1 MSSERGPANT
11 TGTGDGCAG
20 KRLPRYQPLT
30 EAGLEAV
37 HRTTLRILDE
47 VGVDVHFEPALRRL
61 ARAGARVDGS
71 RVRFAPEQVAEAVD
85 RAPSRFVLSGRDPS
99 GKHDLR
105 LGEGRTYTGT
115 GGTALKVIDL
125 ETGKVRAAN
134 LKDTAMAPRLA
145 DSLPNVHCFHI
156 PVYPMEMQKEDAD
169 VNRFFHAVKNIS
181 KHVMGG
187 VYTAEGVRRVIRM
200 AEIIAGGP
208 DALRERPFIS
218 FITCVTSPLK
228 FDSTYTELML
238 EVIEAGLPLAVPAAP
253 VAGST
258 SPGTLAGTLAQLNA
272 EVLAG
277 VTITQLLR
285 PGHPVLYS
293 AVPTSSDMRT
303 MAFCFGSVEMG
314 LMNAAAAQMARFYEL
329 PIYATA
335 GVSESKLP
343 DAQAGFE
350 KAATIVLTALAEADY
365 IHDAVGLL
373 DSGLTLAYEQYVID
387 DEICGM
393 AHRARAGVEVTGET
407 LAFDIIARVGPG
419 GHFLADPHTLEH
431 MRAEFFFPTLADRA
445 RREKWEQTGAL
456 DGRERARE
464 KARTLLAE
472 HEPLP
477 LPDGTEEAIRKE
489 IPGIMDP

>member
-1 MSSERGPANT
+1 LSS
-11 TGTGDGCAG
+11 D
-20 KRLPRYQPLT
+20 RLRYQPLT
-30 EAGLEAV
+30 GAAVEAV

-47 VGVDVHFEPALRRL
+47 VGVDVHFEPARRRL
-61 ARAGARVDGS
+61 AEAGARVDGT
-71 RVRFAPEQVAEAVD
+71 RVRFSPEQVEEAVD
-85 RAPSRFVLSGRDPS
+85 RAPSRLVLAGRDPS
-99 GKHDLR
+99 GRHDLR
-105 LGEGRTYTGT
+105 LGEGLTYTGT
-115 GGTALKVIDL
+115 GGTALKAIDL
-125 ETGKVRAAN
+125 KTGKVRPTSVRDA
-134 LKDTAMAPRLA
+134 AMAPRLA
-145 DSLPNVHCFHI
+145 DALPNVHCLHV
-156 PVYPMEMQKEDAD
+156 PAYPMEVDKKDAD

-187 VYTAEGVRRVIRM
+187 VYTSEGVRRVIRM
-200 AEIIAGGP
+200 AEIIAGGA

-258 SPGTLAGTLAQLNA
+258 SPGTLAGTLTQLNA
-272 EVLAG
+272 EILAG
-277 VTITQLLR
+277 VTMTQLLR

-303 MAFCFGSVEMG
+303 MAFCFGAVEMG

-350 KAATIVLTALAEADY
+350 KATTIALAALAGADY

-373 DSGLTLAYEQYVID
+373 DSGLTLSYEQYVID

-393 AHRARAGVEVTGET
+393 AHRARAGIEVSEET
-407 LAFDIIARVGPG
+407 LAFDVIARVGPG
-419 GHFLADPHTLEH
+419 GHFLADSHTVKH
-431 MRAEFFFPTLADRA
+431 MRREFYFPTLADRSKRERWQQEDA
-445 RREKWEQTGAL
+445 R

-464 KARTLLAE
+464 KARVLLAQ

-477 LPDGTEEAIRKE
+477 LPEGAEEAIRKE
-489 IPGIMDP
+489 IPGIIDP